1 MDACILRLILWAS
14 ILSGFLTG
22 ISKANESRSFILT
35 PNRRL
40 GVNNQEK
47 DVLLK
52 ERQVGN
58 QLMCAHWCLRTSSC
72 SSYNLEKESEQNKNN
87 RKCELL
93 SVDEKLRPDLFQED
107 NGFDFYTSPEVS
119 SMLHVLNV
127 ESVFFFLYTWFS
139 F

>member
-14 ILSGFLTG
+14 ILSGFLSG
-22 ISKANESRSFILT
+22 ISKANESRSFTLT

-52 ERQVGN
+52 ERQVVN

-127 ESVFFFLYTWFS
+127 ESVFFILYTWFS